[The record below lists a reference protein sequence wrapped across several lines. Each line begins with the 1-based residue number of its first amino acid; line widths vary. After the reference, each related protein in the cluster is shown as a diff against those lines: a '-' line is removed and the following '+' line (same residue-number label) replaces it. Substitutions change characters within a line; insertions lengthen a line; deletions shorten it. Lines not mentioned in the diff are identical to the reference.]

1 MPHPCLEHLKCV
13 NRVYHKEL
21 DALRG
26 KTQMYGKLFT
36 STFYLSAFT
45 FGGGYVII
53 SLMKKKFVDELQ
65 WVSEEE
71 MLNLTSIAQ
80 SSPGAVAVN
89 AAMLLGYRVA
99 GVWGA
104 LVTILGTILPP
115 LITLSILSLFYT
127 AFRDNAVVSAVL
139 KGMQAGVA
147 AVIADVVWNL
157 GGGVLKQKDA
167 LSVIVMAGAFIATFF
182 LKVNV
187 LYIILACGGIGAA
200 KVLLQ
205 RKKAR
210 KDGERP

>member
-1 MPHPCLEHLKCV
+1 MSAKTH
-13 NRVYHKEL
+13 VY
-21 DALRG
+21 R
-26 KTQMYGKLFT
+26 KLFT
-36 STFYLSAFT
+36 SAFYLSAFT

-53 SLMKKKFVDELQ
+53 SLMKKKFVDELH
-65 WVSEEE
+65 WIAEEE
-71 MLNLTSIAQ
+71 MLNLTAIAQ

-89 AAMLLGYRVA
+89 VAFLLGYRIA
-99 GVWGA
+99 GIGGA
-104 LVTILGTILPP
+104 LVTILGTVLPP
-115 LITLSILSLFYT
+115 LITLSVISLFYT
-127 AFRDNAVVSAVL
+127 AFRSNPVVSAVL